1 MLGPIKIPFKKE
13 LTTEKII
20 IRHEKLIP
28 IERLIRKGLT
38 ITVGLANHQTETQD
52 QWETQH
58 IQDQTCLDL
67 VEDQVQNHQ
76 DPEVEGLHIVARG
89 NILN

>member
-52 QWETQH
+52 Q
-58 IQDQTCLDL
+58 
-67 VEDQVQNHQ
+67 
-76 DPEVEGLHIVARG
+76 
-89 NILN
+89 